1 MDWHAWLED
10 DENGD
15 VCIYI
20 QQGSETGT
28 RELRGKVGSEDAENE
43 MLNNEDELLAA
54 AEAEAENRNLRSG

>member
-10 DENGD
+10 DENED

-28 RELRGKVGSEDAENE
+28 RELRGKVSAEDAENE

-54 AEAEAENRNLRSG
+54 AESEAENRNLRSG